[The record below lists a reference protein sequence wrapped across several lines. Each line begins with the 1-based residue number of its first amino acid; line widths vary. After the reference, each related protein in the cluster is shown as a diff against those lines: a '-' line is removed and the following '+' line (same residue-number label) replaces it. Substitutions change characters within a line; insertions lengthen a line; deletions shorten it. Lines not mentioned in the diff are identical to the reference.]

1 MEKNLKK
8 KKYMYIYICITQSLS
23 AHPNQHNI
31 ASQLHFNFCNAI
43 KGIIGTT
50 VNIDEEN
57 KVGGKLTV
65 WFRSLR
71 SLLGNR
77 PEARV

>member
-50 VNIDEEN
+50 D
-57 KVGGKLTV
+57 KLGIRTIG
-65 WFRSLR
+65 FSQIFIQH
-71 SLLGNR
+71 LLKLITK
-77 PEARV
+77 PYFL